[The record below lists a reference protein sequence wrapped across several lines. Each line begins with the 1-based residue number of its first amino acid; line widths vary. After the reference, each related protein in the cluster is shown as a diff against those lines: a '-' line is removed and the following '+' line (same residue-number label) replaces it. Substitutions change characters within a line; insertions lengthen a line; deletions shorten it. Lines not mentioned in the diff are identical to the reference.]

1 MENKNFIIAMVLSI
15 LIMILWSEFF
25 MPKPEV
31 SEEEISET
39 EETESLETEKPKP
52 GLEKI
57 RPKKTDSLEHAEE
70 SEKIVVSKGI
80 SHPEK
85 TGKIRSSH
93 LMAEYSTK
101 QGKLQSLLITDK
113 KYVRNN
119 NSVDLIQGL
128 FEDTY
133 FPAFSSVFKKE
144 PVYKIAASTKNSVTM
159 EFSSEG
165 ITEHKIISINDPY
178 EITVAKKISN
188 NTDSPIVYEPLL
200 TIESQFKNEELFN
213 SLRESFSIYLQ
224 FSGEGF
230 VNVDETEDL
239 KKALADGHTIEWA
252 GINYGYFFMG
262 VLADDKRKMTLD
274 GIIEEDKNYTKL
286 IVSPGEKLS
295 IDSGETKTAS
305 FSMYFGPK
313 EISKLKSAENT
324 LENAVD
330 YGWLSFLAKPLLSVL
345 NFFYSYVGNYGVS
358 IILLTFAIKL
368 LLWPLNTKSFKSM
381 NKMKKL
387 QPKINALK
395 EKHGKDKE
403 TLNRETMKL
412 YQKEGV
418 NPLGGCLPMFI
429 QMPVYIALYYMIKT
443 SVELYNAP
451 FLPVWLTDLSSPDPY
466 YIIPVALGLT
476 MFIQQSMMPQQGDNK
491 QAQMLKY
498 VMPIMFA
505 AISWS
510 LPSGLTM
517 YWFTNTLLGIMQ
529 QFYIR
534 KKYS

>member
-1 MENKNFIIAMVLSI
+1 MENKNFIIAMVLSV

-25 MPKPEV
+25 MPEPET
-31 SEEEISET
+31 SEEEISAEEKTGPSKTET
-39 EETESLETEKPKP
+39 PEHDSDKSKPDKTESFTNE
-52 GLEKI
+52 
-57 RPKKTDSLEHAEE
+57 EE
-70 SEKIVVSKGI
+70 SEKIAVSQET

-101 QGKLQSLLITDK
+101 HGKLLSLLITDK
-113 KYVRNN
+113 KYVRKNN
-119 NSVDLIQGL
+119 NVDLVQGL

-133 FPAFSSVFKKE
+133 FPAFSSVFKEE
-144 PVYKIAASTKNSVTM
+144 PVYKIKSSTKNSVIM
-159 EFSSEG
+159 EFSSRG

-178 EITVAKKISN
+178 EITVTKKIAN

-224 FSGEGF
+224 LSGEGF
-230 VNVDETEDL
+230 VDVDETESL
-239 KKALADGHTIEWA
+239 KETLTKGDTIEWA

-274 GIIEEDKNYTKL
+274 GVIEEDKNYTRL

-295 IDSGETKTAS
+295 IGSGETKTTS
-305 FSMYFGPK
+305 FSMYMGPK
-313 EISKLKSAENT
+313 EISKLKAFEDT
-324 LENAVD
+324 MENAVD